1 MRIPFMS
8 LFVTSPFE
16 GLQEHAEKVKE
27 CAWAFQQAIECHLSK
42 QHTAFYTHKQ
52 NVSILEREA
61 DTIKRRVRGHLPKGI
76 RLPVDKFV
84 LFRYIREQDNVMDAM
99 KDVLGWISYREYTG
113 LPTVLQKD
121 FATLVDN
128 VVDPI
133 ETMDNMVKEARQ
145 YFTSFSEK
153 QRILVKEII
162 RNLRNKEHNAD
173 KVEAAL
179 KRRIFDLDIDPVTVF
194 HAIMLAEKIGDIADY
209 AENTGDMMRAM
220 IAK

>member
-1 MRIPFMS
+1 
-8 LFVTSPFE
+8 
-16 GLQEHAEKVKE
+16 
-27 CAWAFQQAIECHLSK
+27 
-42 QHTAFYTHKQ
+42 
-52 NVSILEREA
+52 
-61 DTIKRRVRGHLPKGI
+61 GI